1 MTGVGVSPNR
11 GVTGCIGVGL
21 KHPDALSHDAFSVG
35 RGCVA
40 LDLGSRAVTQDSPMD
55 EREMTDVKE
64 ILDNARP
71 ACPHAVWP
79 RNQHPIRRIVKQ
91 LEPWDPA
98 GAAAQT
104 HPYDVIGRRRVKG
117 GYPRLCRREPPR
129 GCSAKHA
136 PPAGLRAP
144 TRQW

>member
-1 MTGVGVSPNR
+1 MHAIGVSHNR
-11 GVTGCIGVGL
+11 AVTACIGVGL

-35 RGCVA
+35 RGCAV
-40 LDLGSRAVTQDSPMD
+40 LDLGSRAVTQDSLMD

-71 ACPHAVWP
+71 ACPHAVLP
-79 RNQHPIRRIVKQ
+79 RNQQPIRRIVKQ

-104 HPYDVIGRRRVKG
+104 HPYDVIVRRRVQA
-117 GYPRLCRREPPR
+117 GYLRL
-129 GCSAKHA
+129 S
-136 PPAGLRAP
+136 
-144 TRQW
+144 T